1 MQSNEQMERSAANE
15 SGAANARGERGE
27 RGGRGDRGGRGRN
40 DRNDRNDRF
49 EQQSEFK
56 ERLVSVNR
64 VSKTVKGGRN
74 MRFSALVVVGDEN
87 GRVGA
92 GMGKAAEIPEA
103 IRKANEDAKKH
114 LVNVPL
120 EGTTIPHE
128 MTGYYSTAKSVLIPA
143 PEGTGVIAGGAA
155 RAVLEMAGIKDIRT
169 KSFGTNNPI
178 NMVKATIE
186 ALKQV
191 RSAEQVAKMRGKT
204 VEEIL
209 G

>member
-1 MQSNEQMERSAANE
+1 MQ
-15 SGAANARGERGE
+15 
-27 RGGRGDRGGRGRN
+27 
-40 DRNDRNDRF
+40 RF
-49 EQQSEFK
+49 EQPSEFK
-56 ERLVSVNR
+56 DRLVTLNR

-87 GRVGA
+87 GRVGV
-92 GMGKAAEIPEA
+92 GMGKAAEVPEA

-114 LVNVPL
+114 LVTVPL
-120 EGTTIPHE
+120 AGTTIPHE
-128 MTGYYSTAKSVLIPA
+128 STGYYSTAKSVLMPA

-155 RAVLEMAGIKDIRT
+155 RAVLELAGVRDIRT

-178 NMVKATIE
+178 NMVKATLE
-186 ALKQV
+186 ALKQL
-191 RSAEQVAKMRGKT
+191 RSAEEVAKMRGKT